1 MEDQHLLNEAKSLF
15 EKNDLTSS
23 LEAISRFIVQ
33 DKKNEEALLLR
44 ARIQY
49 KMQRWGDAMN
59 DYYTVLEINPQ
70 NREAKSGVEMAKSI
84 LGYFT
89 PDMFNP

>member
-1 MEDQHLLNEAKSLF
+1 MNYTKALYFFEQHELDKSLEILNELVLQYPA
-15 EKNDLTSS
+15 D
-23 LEAISRFIVQ
+23 VQ
-33 DKKNEEALLLR
+33 VLLLR

-49 KMQRWGDAMN
+49 KMQKWGDAMN
-59 DYYTVLEINPQ
+59 DYSAVLEVDPANS
-70 NREAKSGVEMAKSI
+70 EAGSGLEMAGSI

>member
-1 MEDQHLLNEAKSLF
+1 MENILTEARELF
-15 EKNDLTSS
+15 EMNDLAGS
-23 LEAISRFIVQ
+23 LESVTKYLTGNK
-33 DKKNEEALLLR
+33 DNKEALLLR

-59 DYYTVLEINPQ
+59 DYHAVLDIDPN
-70 NREAKSGVEMAKSI
+70 NREARSGLEMAKSI

>member
-1 MEDQHLLNEAKSLF
+1 MEDQNLLNEAKSLF
-15 EKNDLTSS
+15 EKNDLISS
-23 LEAISRFIVQ
+23 LEVIGRYIGQ
-33 DKKNEEALLLR
+33 DKKNVEALLLR

-59 DYYTVLEINPQ
+59 DYYAVLEIDPENP
-70 NREAKSGVEMAKSI
+70 EAKTGVEMAKSI

>member
-1 MEDQHLLNEAKSLF
+1 MEDQNLLKEAKSLF

-23 LEAISRFIVQ
+23 LEAISRYIVQ
-33 DKKNEEALLLR
+33 DKENEEALLLR

-59 DYYTVLEINPQ
+59 DYYAVLEINPQ
-70 NREAKSGVEMAKSI
+70 NQEAKSGVEMAKSI

>member
-1 MEDQHLLNEAKSLF
+1 MSNLLVEAKALF
-15 EKNDLTSS
+15 DENELVGS
-23 LEAISRFIVQ
+23 LEKVNKFILNNKS
-33 DKKNEEALLLR
+33 DCESLTLR

-49 KMQRWGDAMN
+49 KMQNWGAAMN
-59 DYYTVLEINPQ
+59 DYYSLLELDPENQ
-70 NREAKSGVEMAKSI
+70 EAKSGIEMAKSI

>member
-1 MEDQHLLNEAKSLF
+1 MKNLLTEAKALF
-15 EKNDLTSS
+15 DQNELTGS
-23 LEAISRFIVQ
+23 LETVSRYIV
-33 DKKNEEALLLR
+33 NEKDNGEAFLLR
-44 ARIQY
+44 ARIKY

-59 DYYTVLEINPQ
+59 DYYSVLEIDPNNQ
-70 NREAKSGVEMAKSI
+70 EAKSGIEMARSI